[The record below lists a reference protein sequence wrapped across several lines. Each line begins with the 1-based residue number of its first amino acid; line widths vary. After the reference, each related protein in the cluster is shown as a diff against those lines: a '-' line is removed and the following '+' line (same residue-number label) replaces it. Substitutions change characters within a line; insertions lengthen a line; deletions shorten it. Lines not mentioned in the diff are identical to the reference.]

1 MNNINELKNILGAD
15 LLSFILGV
23 SADQL
28 DQMTPNN
35 IQAQA
40 LSKLE
45 PCVNVFKGQ
54 SEFERPLNIAQS
66 LCTYNDELKTS
77 WAIYLHYLCTGTN
90 LPNFDSVRD
99 SAERNLM
106 TVARDTY
113 PSLLIKRDRFGLPT
127 MFTAS
132 YTHPNGRQFNADVL
146 RSRNPIRKLFPDAK
160 TYRHYKSHPND
171 IFSLNR
177 NMILSNGHGGTVS
190 AGMVLESIL
199 SSSVYLSD
207 GRHDP
212 VELYCLS
219 AQENYQ
225 RLRKT
230 AGRNL
235 LKIKTIIG
243 LSNVE
248 LSHDIESCQI
258 ASNINIR
265 KFTPID
271 KSAVL
276 NDVSEPTMIVEIAN
290 SVTILDNYLMSD
302 EDPQNPFARYEAHK
316 YSIDKFYAKQQKDL
330 NKVRLAMLLSST
342 DELIA
347 PGYIF
352 TTALSP
358 IGLSRSSSVS
368 PYRRPTI
375 RYDKQ
380 IIDDVRAKLVRK
392 WMNKLDQL
400 PDTLDV
406 SVRRLIS
413 AATERID
420 DADAFIDAVMVWEN
434 LFGAK
439 QETTLRIK
447 GAMSLLI
454 EPKDKAR
461 RKDLLKEISTLYDKR
476 SRLVHGSP
484 KINTAAMSK
493 DRVRSIELA
502 LIALKLV
509 LNSKNLLH
517 ASDSET
523 RGQTIMFKLSA

>member
-1 MNNINELKNILGAD
+1 M
-15 LLSFILGV
+15 
-23 SADQL
+23 
-28 DQMTPNN
+28 
-35 IQAQA
+35 
-40 LSKLE
+40 
-45 PCVNVFKGQ
+45 
-54 SEFERPLNIAQS
+54 
-66 LCTYNDELKTS
+66 
-77 WAIYLHYLCTGTN
+77 
-90 LPNFDSVRD
+90 
-99 SAERNLM
+99 
-106 TVARDTY
+106 
-113 PSLLIKRDRFGLPT
+113 
-127 MFTAS
+127 
-132 YTHPNGRQFNADVL
+132 
-146 RSRNPIRKLFPDAK
+146 
-160 TYRHYKSHPND
+160 
-171 IFSLNR
+171 
-177 NMILSNGHGGTVS
+177 
-190 AGMVLESIL
+190 
-199 SSSVYLSD
+199 
-207 GRHDP
+207 
-212 VELYCLS
+212 
-219 AQENYQ
+219 
-225 RLRKT
+225 
-230 AGRNL
+230 
-235 LKIKTIIG
+235 
-243 LSNVE
+243 
-248 LSHDIESCQI
+248 SHDIESYQI

-406 SVRRLIS
+406 NVKRLIS

-420 DADAFIDAVMVWEN
+420 DADAFIGAVMVWEN

-439 QETTLRIK
+439 QETALRIK

-484 KINTAAMSK
+484 KINTPASA
-493 DRVRSIELA
+493 RRIIQIEKA
-502 LIALKLV
+502 QK
-509 LNSKNLLH
+509 
-517 ASDSET
+517 T
-523 RGQTIMFKLSA
+523 